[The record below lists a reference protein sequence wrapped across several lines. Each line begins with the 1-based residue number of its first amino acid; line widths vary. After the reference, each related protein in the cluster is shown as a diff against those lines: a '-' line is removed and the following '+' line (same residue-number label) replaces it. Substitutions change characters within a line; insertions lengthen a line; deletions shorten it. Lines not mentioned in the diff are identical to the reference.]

1 MAKEKLTILSSTLAE
16 IYVRQGHF
24 EKAREVYEKLLSKDR
39 GNDQYRSRLLLLSKD
54 SPEKRKLLQ
63 FRYWHDLSY
72 GEISKIMGIS
82 ERAVEGQLYRAKHEF
97 AKAWASLNRTV

>member
-39 GNDQYRSRLLLLSKD
+39 GNDQYRSRILLLSKD
-54 SPEKRKLLQ
+54 SPETRKLKV
-63 FRYWHDLSY
+63 LS
-72 GEISKIMGIS
+72 GLLKKIEERLD
-82 ERAVEGQLYRAKHEF
+82 ERAAIRQSA
-97 AKAWASLNRTV
+97 